1 MNRLERSEKDC
12 ILLILCTSDV
22 FDSCFKSDIEPKTE
36 QKKIPFESTI
46 YVIFYWQL
54 AIAYKA
60 YMSMSYPEEIKLEI

>member
-1 MNRLERSEKDC
+1 ML
-12 ILLILCTSDV
+12 
-22 FDSCFKSDIEPKTE
+22 DIEPKTE

-60 YMSMSYPEEIKLEI
+60 YMSMSYPEEIK